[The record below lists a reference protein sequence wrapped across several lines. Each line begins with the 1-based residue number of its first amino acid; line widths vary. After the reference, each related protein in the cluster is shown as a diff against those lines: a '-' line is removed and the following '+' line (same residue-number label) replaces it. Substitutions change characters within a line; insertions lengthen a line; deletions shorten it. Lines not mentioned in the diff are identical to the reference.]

1 MFKVIRNAWSIPDLR
16 RKILFTLLII
26 IVFRIGSVIPVPF
39 LDSNVL
45 SAVMAPATDVMDGS
59 SNMIAYLNTL
69 SGGAFSNATLFAM
82 GITPYINSSIII
94 QLLCVAIPALERL
107 TKEGEAGRRK
117 IGTITRYVTVA
128 LGLIQG
134 TAYFFYLKNTVCT
147 TEGDY
152 YGQHITV
159 YNEGF
164 SMVFA
169 GIVIVLVF
177 TAGTALMMWLGEQI
191 NKYGIGNGISI
202 LLFAGIIARLPVTVR
217 DLGMFWSLGFGGGEA
232 GVAQP
237 KYFIFVIL
245 WIILFLAIIWLITF
259 MQDAERRIPIQYAK
273 RVVGRKMYG
282 GQSSFLPIKVTLGG
296 VLPIIFASS
305 ILSIPS
311 TINLFLNIKEGFWAG
326 FFNAFNSNNWLY
338 IVLYF
343 ILILMFAYFYTT
355 IQYNPVEMANNLKSN
370 NGTVPGIRPGAP
382 TANYIKNI
390 LSRITLIGALFLS
403 VIALVPL
410 IYGAA
415 TQMGRL
421 SMGGTSIII
430 IVGVALETVKQ
441 LESQMMM
448 RHYKGFLD

>member
-1 MFKVIRNAWSIPDLR
+1 MFKVIRNAWAIPDLR
-16 RKILFTLLII
+16 KKLLFTLLII
-26 IVFRIGSVIPVPF
+26 VVFRVGSVIPVPF
-39 LDSNVL
+39 IDTNALQ
-45 SAVMAPATDVMDGS
+45 AAMAPANSVTSDVS
-59 SNMIAYLNTL
+59 NNMIAYLNTL
-69 SGGAFSNATLFAM
+69 SGGAFSNATIFAM

-107 TKEGEAGRRK
+107 SKEGEAGRKK
-117 IGTITRYVTVA
+117 IGTITRYVTVG

-134 TAYFFYLKNTVCT
+134 TAYFFYLHNS
-147 TEGDY
+147 G
-152 YGQHITV
+152 ITQ
-159 YNEGF
+159 YREGF

-169 GIVIVLVF
+169 AIVIVLVF

-191 NKYGIGNGISI
+191 NKNGIGNGISI
-202 LLFAGIIARLPVTVR
+202 LLFAGIIARLPFTCNMLIEYWK
-217 DLGMFWSLGFGGGEA
+217 LGLGSGEA
-232 GVAQP
+232 GSAQP
-237 KYFIFVIL
+237 QYFVFVIL
-245 WIILFLAIIWLITF
+245 WVVIFLAVIWIITF
-259 MQDAERRIPIQYAK
+259 MQDSERRIPIQYAK

-282 GQSSFLPIKVTLGG
+282 GQSSHLPIKVALGG

-311 TINLFLNIKEGFWAG
+311 TINLFLNVKEGFWKG
-326 FFNAFNSNNWLY
+326 FFDLFNSNSWLY
-338 IVLYF
+338 IGLYF

-355 IQYNPVEMANNLKSN
+355 IQYNPIEMANNLKAN

-382 TANYIKNI
+382 TAEYIKRI

-410 IYGAA
+410 IYGKF
-415 TQMGRL
+415 TNMGGL
-421 SMGGTSIII
+421 SLGGTSIII
-430 IVGVALETVKQ
+430 VVGVALETVKQ